1 MESKQSPESDKGK
14 SLTSTTRDP
23 PSLVGRI
30 LIGGF
35 LGYAAIKNFRDL
47 EGQIGYAEAKGA
59 PSPEKSV
66 PLTSGM
72 LAAGSLGIILWR
84 FPIVAAGAIAS
95 FLLGVTPI
103 MHDFWNEDDE
113 QQRQV
118 EMYQFLKNIVILGAI
133 IELLRQGAEQH

>member
-1 MESKQSPESDKGK
+1 MESKQSPDSDRQK

-23 PSLVGRI
+23 PSLLSRV
-30 LIGGF
+30 LVGGF

-59 PSPEKSV
+59 PSPETSV
-66 PLTSGM
+66 PFSSGM

-103 MHDFWNEDDE
+103 MHDFWNVEDE

-118 EMYQFLKNIVILGAI
+118 EMYQFLKNVVILGAI
-133 IELLRQGAEQH
+133 IELLRQAVEQH